1 MAFRYNPITG
11 NLDVIAEQQAGE
23 AARLVISRIA
33 SVNIAAM
40 KLVKS
45 DSATHVSIATSQGT
59 FEDSEVLGL
68 ALASVVA
75 GQLVDILIFGA
86 IQDASFSFTLNDP
99 AFLGGS
105 GQVRQTVPAAPTDT
119 HSVRVGKAIA
129 TDELFLNITQPIVLS

>member
-11 NLDVIAEQQAGE
+11 NLDVIAEQSSAE

-33 SVNIAAM
+33 SVAISAM
-40 KLVKS
+40 QLVKS
-45 DSATHVSIATSQGT
+45 DSATHVSIATSQST

-68 ALASVVA
+68 ALVGASV
-75 GQLVDILIFGA
+75 GDPVDILIFGA
-86 IQDASFSFTLNDP
+86 VQDGSFSFTLNDP

-105 GQVRQTVPAAPTDT
+105 GQVTQTVPAYPTDT

-129 TDELFLNITQPIVLS
+129 SDELFLNIAQPIVLA

>member
-11 NLDVIAEQQAGE
+11 SLDVIAEQQAGE

-86 IQDASFSFTLNDP
+86 VQDASFSFTLNDP
-99 AFLGGS
+99 TFLGGS
-105 GQVRQTVPAAPTDT
+105 GQVTQTVPTAPTDA

-129 TDELFLNITQPIVLS
+129 TNELFLNITQPIVLS